1 MFKSL
6 RLKLLFYFF
15 VINIIVLFVYSIFIY
30 STAKKGILNTTDT
43 QLKMLSIDVIPD
55 FKKDSYANAKEF
67 ADELFEEFAIEP
79 LFVKIIYYNKETNS
93 IAYETI
99 SSMENKSL
107 FDIPLNEIGHEGS
120 IYYFNKD
127 IYRISS
133 MFIFEKNNTKVFI
146 QLAIKK
152 DIDSLYLKQL
162 LFGLIVATPIILV
175 IFLFIANILINKT
188 LSPVKEVIESVK
200 SISANNL
207 SNRISSDNIPSE
219 IMELVTTFNQLL
231 NNLENSFSKITD
243 FSNNASHELK
253 TPLTVIRGEIEV
265 ALKHNRKPQEYKD
278 ILKNIL
284 EESISI
290 QKMIEQLFFLAKKDM
305 TELTSDFDE
314 IYLDEVLTDT
324 VLQIEKFALTKDTNI
339 KIKKIIPVT
348 IHANETLLKI
358 AINNLL
364 RNAIIYSPN
373 CSQIFVSLDENGVDY
388 LLSIEDNG
396 YGINEED
403 LAFVFERFYRADKAR
418 SLKDGGTGLGLA
430 IVKMILDIHGY
441 KIELFS
447 KKGSGTTVQ
456 IKIPK
461 IMALT

>member
-1 MFKSL
+1 
-6 RLKLLFYFF
+6 
-15 VINIIVLFVYSIFIY
+15 
-30 STAKKGILNTTDT
+30 
-43 QLKMLSIDVIPD
+43 MLSIDVIPD

-305 TELTSDFDE
+305 TE
-314 IYLDEVLTDT
+314 
-324 VLQIEKFALTKDTNI
+324 
-339 KIKKIIPVT
+339 
-348 IHANETLLKI
+348 
-358 AINNLL
+358 
-364 RNAIIYSPN
+364 
-373 CSQIFVSLDENGVDY
+373 
-388 LLSIEDNG
+388 
-396 YGINEED
+396 
-403 LAFVFERFYRADKAR
+403 
-418 SLKDGGTGLGLA
+418 
-430 IVKMILDIHGY
+430 
-441 KIELFS
+441 
-447 KKGSGTTVQ
+447 
-456 IKIPK
+456 
-461 IMALT
+461 

>member
-1 MFKSL
+1 
-6 RLKLLFYFF
+6 
-15 VINIIVLFVYSIFIY
+15 
-30 STAKKGILNTTDT
+30 
-43 QLKMLSIDVIPD
+43 
-55 FKKDSYANAKEF
+55 
-67 ADELFEEFAIEP
+67 
-79 LFVKIIYYNKETNS
+79 
-93 IAYETI
+93 
-99 SSMENKSL
+99 
-107 FDIPLNEIGHEGS
+107 
-120 IYYFNKD
+120 
-127 IYRISS
+127 
-133 MFIFEKNNTKVFI
+133 
-146 QLAIKK
+146 
-152 DIDSLYLKQL
+152 
-162 LFGLIVATPIILV
+162 
-175 IFLFIANILINKT
+175 
-188 LSPVKEVIESVK
+188 
-200 SISANNL
+200 
-207 SNRISSDNIPSE
+207 
-219 IMELVTTFNQLL
+219 
-231 NNLENSFSKITD
+231 LENSFSKITD

-305 TELTSDFDE
+305 TELTSDFNE

-324 VLQIEKFALTKDTNI
+324 ILQIEKFALTKDTNI

-418 SLKDGGTGLGLA
+418 SRKDGGTGLGLA

>member
-1 MFKSL
+1 
-6 RLKLLFYFF
+6 
-15 VINIIVLFVYSIFIY
+15 
-30 STAKKGILNTTDT
+30 
-43 QLKMLSIDVIPD
+43 
-55 FKKDSYANAKEF
+55 
-67 ADELFEEFAIEP
+67 
-79 LFVKIIYYNKETNS
+79 
-93 IAYETI
+93 
-99 SSMENKSL
+99 
-107 FDIPLNEIGHEGS
+107 
-120 IYYFNKD
+120 
-127 IYRISS
+127 
-133 MFIFEKNNTKVFI
+133 
-146 QLAIKK
+146 
-152 DIDSLYLKQL
+152 
-162 LFGLIVATPIILV
+162 
-175 IFLFIANILINKT
+175 
-188 LSPVKEVIESVK
+188 
-200 SISANNL
+200 
-207 SNRISSDNIPSE
+207 
-219 IMELVTTFNQLL
+219 MELVTTFNQLL

-305 TELTSDFDE
+305 TELTSDFNE

-324 VLQIEKFALTKDTNI
+324 ILQIEKFALTKDTNI

-418 SLKDGGTGLGLA
+418 SRKDGGTGLGLA

-447 KKGSGTTVQ
+447 KKGSGTTVL

-461 IMALT
+461 S